1 MKQYNYEVSVSA
13 VLISAIGI
21 AQTVGM
27 IGLGYLGDSPWMN
40 INICYSI
47 CMLGKYEIIIHSK
60 VILLQNAYS
69 LLERLKIAEKGAFT
83 FF

>member
-1 MKQYNYEVSVSA
+1 MKQYNYDVGVSA

-27 IGLGYLGDSPWMN
+27 IGLGYLGDRPWMN

-47 CMLGKYEIIIHSK
+47 CMLGKIFPRITLKSYCRPNLISFN
-60 VILLQNAYS
+60 LQFVVPRCS
-69 LLERLKIAEKGAFT
+69 LCHF
-83 FF
+83 